1 MFSAI
6 CRGCAQLKVILLFAA
21 VLALFNA
28 PSAIAQGAD
37 LSTLV
42 KDMPEIQQLDENE
55 QADWTQIEQSMAGVS
70 YAVHLPANWE
80 QDNALDVSKDQ
91 LSPLLM
97 TEIAHFRGPARH
109 EGVSTL
115 SIQAMQAKP
124 DYRLADWFFD
134 FKRDQNFTLVG
145 LDTLSENEVTF
156 FYVDIEDSISK
167 IYRGKALS
175 LDGMLVLVLHT
186 MPQSVWSQEQG
197 EQAAIIN
204 KATVAAQ
211 LSAIT
216 VEDTDADARYD
227 LKGFMSFVVPDGW
240 SVINK
245 GLNGIDFH
253 YATLKRGSGSINLFY
268 LEGRDEAALSDAIFK
283 VRDLLE
289 GRGYTLEAEPFDYI
303 DNLTFDVGVRRGV
316 VEVSRMKSR
325 DAGAKPQEHW
335 MAIVE
340 GPAGYALI
348 SAQTPRRQGQ
358 YLAWGQ
364 RTRTI
369 TQLAESIAFLK
380 AE

>member
-115 SIQAMQAKP
+115 SIQAM
-124 DYRLADWFFD
+124 
-134 FKRDQNFTLVG
+134 
-145 LDTLSENEVTF
+145 
-156 FYVDIEDSISK
+156 
-167 IYRGKALS
+167 
-175 LDGMLVLVLHT
+175 
-186 MPQSVWSQEQG
+186 EQG